1 MSVYNSNKLGLSVEN
16 FLAAGLVVK
25 IVQNGFFRQ
34 VPAVSIAN
42 YGNYQ
47 CETLAPVGEKV
58 LNRFAFLTIGV
69 VSGHELEGLVHQQH
83 GQREL
88 QHHDPL
94 VQGQCGDVEHN
105 LTQE

>member
-58 LNRFAFLTIGV
+58 LNRFSFLTIGV
-69 VSGHELEGLVHQQH
+69 VSGHELEGLVAEKD
-83 GQREL
+83 GEGEL
-88 QHHDPL
+88 QDHHPL
-94 VQGQCGDVEHN
+94 IE
-105 LTQE
+105 